1 MASLPL
7 GPEVSIAGHHP
18 CGLWAL
24 DKPGGIRSHPNENR
38 PDPKALLTVRYDP
51 RAECY
56 TDEGGNR
63 RWHLL
68 NRLDAPTSGIVLLAE
83 DDAIAA
89 IVRNLFV
96 ERAVRKTYFA
106 LVFGKPQSREG
117 HWEDR
122 LQVKKGPGGA
132 RTVRGGHQPAI
143 TAMKQ
148 VRMKNDVFSRAL
160 LELQPK
166 TGRTHQLRV
175 QCAERQLPIV
185 GDATYGDFR
194 LNREFVAQYGIK
206 RLFLHSGKVAFQF
219 QWNGQKIGFKASA
232 RLPDDFEKALA

>member
-1 MASLPL
+1 MSSLPL
-7 GPEVSIAGHHP
+7 GPDVSIAGHHP

-24 DKPGGIRSHPNENR
+24 DKPSGVRSHPNENR
-38 PDPKALLTVRYDP
+38 PDPKALLTVGYDA

-56 TDEGGNR
+56 TDATDGR

-83 DDAIAA
+83 DEAIAS

-106 LVFGKPQSREG
+106 LVFGKPRPREDL
-117 HWEDR
+117 WEDR

-143 TAMKQ
+143 TSMKLIRTKTGPQ
-148 VRMKNDVFSRAL
+148 VQSL

-194 LNREFVAQYGIK
+194 LNREFVSQHGTR

-232 RLPDDFEKALA
+232 RLPDDFETVLA